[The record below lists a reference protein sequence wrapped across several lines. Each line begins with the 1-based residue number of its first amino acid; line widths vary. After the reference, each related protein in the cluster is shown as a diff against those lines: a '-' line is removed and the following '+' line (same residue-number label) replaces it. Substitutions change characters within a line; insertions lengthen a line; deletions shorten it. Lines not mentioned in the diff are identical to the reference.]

1 MGDNENINIATD
13 EMGMGDY
20 LMQIYV
26 KNSSYV
32 SDGGNWA
39 HFPATSTW
47 NNGNKTL
54 TFKFMQKKKG
64 AILNTGNLETTLN
77 ITRDFWNTNNLKTKN
92 GQLLDEIGVNT
103 TTLGR
108 F

>member
-32 SDGGNWA
+32 SDWA

-47 NNGNKTL
+47 SNGNKTL
-54 TFKFMQKKKG
+54 TLTFMP
-64 AILNTGNLETTLN
+64 
-77 ITRDFWNTNNLKTKN
+77 
-92 GQLLDEIGVNT
+92 
-103 TTLGR
+103 
-108 F
+108 

>member
-1 MGDNENINIATD
+1 
-13 EMGMGDY
+13 MGDY

-47 NNGNKTL
+47 SNGNKTL
-54 TFKFMQKKKG
+54 TFTFMPEDHG
-64 AILNTGNLETTLN
+64 AILLPGNLETTLN

-92 GQLLDEIGVNT
+92 GQLLDGTAVNT